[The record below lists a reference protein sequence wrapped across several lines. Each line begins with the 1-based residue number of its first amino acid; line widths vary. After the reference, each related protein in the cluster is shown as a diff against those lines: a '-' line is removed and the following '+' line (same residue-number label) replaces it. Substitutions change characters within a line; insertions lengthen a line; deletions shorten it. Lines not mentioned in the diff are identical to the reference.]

1 MNEWKSLKVSRETT
15 LREPAPQAVTD
26 KLVEVGNNVWAL
38 CLELANGRFAVE
50 REALE
55 TARIEIEAEKA
66 EAAEMADHLSTELES
81 SKIRL
86 AALEAAEQSV
96 RREAQRL
103 QDRLTITTERA
114 TTAEARAMEIERRAD
129 DLNAELTRVNQQ
141 NVELLK
147 ALTGDSN
154 GPVKPVKV
162 NKLK

>member
-1 MNEWKSLKVSRETT
+1 V
-15 LREPAPQAVTD
+15 
-26 KLVEVGNNVWAL
+26 
-38 CLELANGRFAVE
+38 
-50 REALE
+50 
-55 TARIEIEAEKA
+55 KA

-129 DLNAELTRVNQQ
+129 DLNAELTC
-141 NVELLK
+141 K
-147 ALTGDSN
+147 TASN
-154 GPVKPVKV
+154 IFQETADYIPT
-162 NKLK
+162 